1 VEHEKEKP
9 AQRSR
14 FFAERDILVR
24 FGAREPQAD
33 KNVRAPPIEI

>member
-1 VEHEKEKP
+1 MKKKSP
-9 AQRSR
+9 RNGRDILRS
-14 FFAERDILVR
+14 ADILVR